1 MNKVLIMPLL
11 TISSGH
17 HHVADTISRELNK
30 AFDCE
35 KIELISY
42 VYGKG
47 EMAVSHA
54 YLGWIRTGPG
64 IYSNVY
70 KRFAKSRNENTFS
83 QRFYQKLFLK
93 RLRQIIDRY
102 RPDLIVCT
110 HGLPSCLLNHLKGQG
125 AIKVPIINVYTDFVI
140 NNLWGRDFVDL
151 HLVPD
156 TDFRSELVQKGVAEH
171 KIITSGIPVDRS
183 IIPIERR
190 KHQVKNNLRLLISGG
205 NLGTGRLYDFIKSI
219 QPSGKVHYS
228 VLCGKNYRLLSQI
241 KTLNNKYITA
251 YPYIDSKAEMNDL
264 YEQSDAIITK
274 PGGVTISECLVKRL
288 PIFIYDYLPGQ
299 EEYNL
304 DYLKKHQLV
313 FSLIQEKDIENQI
326 LYRLDNETY
335 YRQLQEKIQQY
346 YERIE
351 PVDFPHIF
359 MDLIQTNQLIGLTK

>member
-17 HHVADTISRELNK
+17 HHVADTISRELREV
-30 AFDCE
+30 FDCE

-54 YLGWIRTGPG
+54 YLGWIRTGPA

-70 KRFAKSRNENTFS
+70 KRLAKSRNENNFS
-83 QRFYQKLFLK
+83 HRFYQKMFMK
-93 RLRQIIDRY
+93 SIRQIIERY
-102 RPDLIVCT
+102 KPDLIVCT

-125 AIKVPIINVYTDFVI
+125 AVKVPIINVYTDFVI
-140 NNLWGRDFVDL
+140 NNLWGKDFIDL

-156 TDFRSELVQKGVAEH
+156 TDLRNELVQRGVEDH
-171 KIITSGIPVDRS
+171 LIVTSGIPVDRN
-183 IIPIERR
+183 IIPIQPR
-190 KHQVKNNLRLLISGG
+190 KHQVKNNFRVIISGG

-219 QPSGKVHYS
+219 QPSGRIHYS

-241 KTLNNKYITA
+241 KSLNNKFITA
-251 YPYIDSKAEMNDL
+251 YPYIESKVEMNDL

-274 PGGVTISECLVKRL
+274 PGGVTLSECLMKRL
-288 PIFIYDYLPGQ
+288 PIFIYDCLPGQ

-304 DYLKKHQLV
+304 AYLKKHQLC
-313 FSLIQEKDIENQI
+313 FSFIHEKDIEKQI
-326 LYRLDNETY
+326 LYRLDNEMD

-346 YERIE
+346 HQRIE
-351 PVDFPHIF
+351 PVNFPNIF
-359 MDLIQTNQLIGLTK
+359 MNLIRINRMIGLTK